1 MKITVKTKMAAW
13 WCAACLL
20 SISTPALAQI
30 DPTLAKVR
38 ATGVASLNASR
49 EVFYSP
55 GQQERAESLAVLL
68 HEVDAYLSEQLG
80 VQAEFSV
87 AVLDEAE
94 WAEIE
99 PFPYGLP
106 YVSLEAP
113 WVLVLPAS
121 PELSVLFPDFV
132 ELLGSVRAADM
143 VDNIA
148 FHELGHVYTS
158 AFVYPED
165 LAGAPP
171 VRWLDEFL
179 ATYFA
184 YAFLVSVAP
193 ERAEIWNAFVSA
205 TISGPRPRFTSL
217 ADFEAEYYGYLG
229 SPEGTANY
237 GWYQAVFAQHAALIY
252 GRSGLNFLRKL
263 RLSLRAAPASEWS
276 TQSAVEVLEALAPGT
291 HAWAERLGRPN
302 EGAK

>member
-1 MKITVKTKMAAW
+1 MSS
-13 WCAACLL
+13 L
-20 SISTPALAQI
+20 QREI
-30 DPTLAKVR
+30 D
-38 ATGVASLNASR
+38 SLNGR
-49 EVFYSP
+49 QEVFYSP
-55 GQQERAESLAVLL
+55 GQQDRAASLAVLL
-68 HEVDAYLSEQLG
+68 HEVDAYLSDQVG

-99 PFPYGLP
+99 PVPYGLP

-113 WVLVLPAS
+113 WVVVLPAS

-132 ELLGSVRAADM
+132 ELLGSDRAADM

-148 FHELGHVYTS
+148 FHEVGHVYTS
-158 AFVYPED
+158 EFVYPED

-184 YAFLVSVAP
+184 YAFLTSVAP
-193 ERAEIWNAFVSA
+193 ERAEIWNTFVSA
-205 TISGPRPRFTSL
+205 TTSGPRPRFTSL
-217 ADFEAEYYGYLG
+217 ADFDAEYYGYLG
-229 SPEGTANY
+229 SLEGTANY

-252 GRSGLNFLRKL
+252 DRFGLEFLRKL
-263 RLSLRAAPASEWS
+263 RISLRAVPASEWS
-276 TQSAVEVLEALAPGT
+276 TQSALDVLEEFAPGT
-291 HAWAERLGRPN
+291 HAWAERLRRPN
-302 EGAK
+302 EGSQ